1 MGINK
6 YFSFKYIHLAHYV
19 LTIAHIYEMFLTLV
33 TLIFRPFLSFKILSV
48 LASPD
53 ATDALLKKVGSEY
66 LFKQDPEP
74 PGSNLK

>member
-1 MGINK
+1 MK
-6 YFSFKYIHLAHYV
+6 CFK
-19 LTIAHIYEMFLTLV
+19 HITF
-33 TLIFRPFLSFKILSV
+33 IFRPFLSFNILSV

-74 PGSNLK
+74 PGSNLKGKDKTHLVDKE